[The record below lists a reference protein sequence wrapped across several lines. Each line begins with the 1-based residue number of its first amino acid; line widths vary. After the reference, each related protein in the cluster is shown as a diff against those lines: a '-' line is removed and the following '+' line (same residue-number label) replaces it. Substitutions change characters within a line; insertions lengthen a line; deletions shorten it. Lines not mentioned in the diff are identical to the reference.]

1 MKPIE
6 RVKDFLKKQEIKLEV
21 IEFPEGATETCE
33 LAAQALGVLPAQ
45 IAKTLVFVGKKSNVL
60 VVTCGDE
67 RVDQKKLKEYI
78 GDKFR
83 FARGEEVE
91 ELTGFPPGGV
101 CPFALKSEL
110 PIIIDKSIER
120 YPVVYT
126 AAGNA
131 GSAVPV
137 TLEQL
142 LEVTHGKLLSVC
154 GEWVEKRA

>member
-6 RVKDFLKKQEIKLEV
+6 RVKEFLNNQKVKLEV

-33 LAAQALGVLPAQ
+33 LAAQALGVEPAQ
-45 IAKTLVFVGKKSNVL
+45 IAKTLLFVGKKSNVL

-67 RVDQKKLKEYI
+67 KVDTKKLKNYF

-83 FARGEEVE
+83 FARAEEVE

-101 CPFALKSEL
+101 CPFAVKNKI
-110 PIIIDKSIER
+110 PIVIDKSIKR
-120 YPVVYT
+120 FPVVYA

-142 LEVTHGKLLSVC
+142 LEVTKGQYLDVC
-154 GEWVEKRA
+154 